1 MQEYRSIE
9 QLENDYWKD
18 VDFPSTLVERCFAY
32 RKIPVSNL
40 TVEQLR
46 LLIGQQIGLPY
57 TIPKAI
63 SFLQEEILVEGD
75 YYPGDLL
82 NSLLDLS
89 EDDWNQNADQK
100 SKLIELLRQNISTIE
115 ATENRQLIKKVK
127 SYLSDKQRTT

>member
-1 MQEYRSIE
+1 MQEHRSIE
-9 QLENDYWKD
+9 QLENDYWKG
-18 VDFPSTLVERCFAY
+18 VDFPTNLVERCFSY

-40 TVEQLR
+40 SEEQLR

-63 SFLQEEILVEGD
+63 SVLQGNILAEGD

-89 EDDWNQNADQK
+89 EENWKQSVNQK
-100 SKLIELLRQNISTIE
+100 SKLIELLRHNWSTIE
-115 ATENRQLIKKVK
+115 ATGNRELIRKVK
-127 SYLSDKQRTT
+127 AYLS